1 MTLVLLIGAGLLARS
16 FQRLLEVDPGFRI
29 DNSVALEISRSRPRN
44 REERLRLAS
53 FLDRTIQT
61 LEQLPGI
68 QQVGGVNSFP
78 LGSNFSNGQFLVEKS
93 YQEWA
98 FALDQAPDWERFGQ
112 LAETSEKGYAEY
124 RLASEGYFATM
135 GIALLQGRLFESTDS
150 PESAHVGVISQS
162 LAGPTGLREYF
173 PARTLSPCRER
184 DQPVFGRD
192 PLGGSA
198 GVLARKNPLATN
210 HEVRCA
216 RQSCYLFGAGP
227 PHPVWWKAR
236 GESLK
241 GSAVQRRPPVLD
253 GNFLAFQFNSY
264 GFTGGH
270 LAKCTAYR
278 QQQHS
283 KKDSQLR
290 FPHFSSPL
298 AWFAAP
304 L

>member
-162 LAGPTGLREYF
+162 LAETHWAGQREYL
-173 PARTLSPCRER
+173 PARTLSPPITKSAALVKVVTCSEPALHIRSGGRLAARASKVLPFSEGR
-184 DQPVFGRD
+184 PYSMAISWPFSSTVTVSRGAIWPSAPHTANNNTPRKIRNFGFLISVLLW
-192 PLGGSA
+192 PGS
-198 GVLARKNPLATN
+198 
-210 HEVRCA
+210 
-216 RQSCYLFGAGP
+216 
-227 PHPVWWKAR
+227 
-236 GESLK
+236 
-241 GSAVQRRPPVLD
+241 QRP
-253 GNFLAFQFNSY
+253 FNSP
-264 GFTGGH
+264 
-270 LAKCTAYR
+270 K
-278 QQQHS
+278 
-283 KKDSQLR
+283 
-290 FPHFSSPL
+290 PSS
-298 AWFAAP
+298 
-304 L
+304 